1 MRKLFIIISISMMFT
16 CFLNA
21 DDFLIGNG
29 NANQNYVPFYGYN
42 KYGWSKFF
50 YTAAE
55 MQAAGMSG
63 TVQINKIAFNLIGGS
78 WDAYM
83 MGNQQIYFRYSYD
96 ESYASSAT
104 SYPGTAS
111 FTQVFNGTTT
121 WSGPGWVFI
130 TLDTP
135 YNHNTNWNLEILWE
149 NRYGNK
155 TAGPPKFQSTDLDNS
170 IYRAVYKYNDSSFPT
185 TSGTRLSKRPNI
197 TFITPAT
204 DVPNPAVISSPLDGA
219 INVDVDASLKWS
231 TGGGDPADYLFS
243 LWKLD
248 PLVMHESNLLM
259 LSTTYDPDF
268 YLDYGTTYY
277 WRVIPRNDFGSAV
290 DCPTWSFTTLPDP
303 SIMAFP
309 WQESFDG
316 SSFPPN
322 ADWQRKGGILQDP
335 ITLGGSSLW
344 EQENWLN
351 ISGTDQAARLNI
363 WGNLNGWLITPL
375 FKIDDEN
382 MALSFDLALLKSGQP
397 PTGIPP
403 AMTGMDDRFAV
414 LIGDGFTWS
423 TANIVREWNNAGS
436 EYVLNEISMWGER
449 VEIPL
454 SGHAGHIRIA
464 FYAGSTESN
473 ADNDFMINNLAIGAP
488 ALPAPLVNISLN
500 QDQDT
505 CTLSWEPVSGA
516 TDYDVYHS
524 TTPYGNWTFL
534 ANTDTASLEVDST
547 SAKAFFCVKAKKP

>member
-78 WDAYM
+78 WDAYV

-248 PLVMHESNLLM
+248 PLVMH
-259 LSTTYDPDF
+259 
-268 YLDYGTTYY
+268 
-277 WRVIPRNDFGSAV
+277 
-290 DCPTWSFTTLPDP
+290 
-303 SIMAFP
+303 
-309 WQESFDG
+309 
-316 SSFPPN
+316 
-322 ADWQRKGGILQDP
+322 
-335 ITLGGSSLW
+335 
-344 EQENWLN
+344 
-351 ISGTDQAARLNI
+351 
-363 WGNLNGWLITPL
+363 
-375 FKIDDEN
+375 
-382 MALSFDLALLKSGQP
+382 
-397 PTGIPP
+397 
-403 AMTGMDDRFAV
+403 
-414 LIGDGFTWS
+414 
-423 TANIVREWNNAGS
+423 
-436 EYVLNEISMWGER
+436 
-449 VEIPL
+449 
-454 SGHAGHIRIA
+454 
-464 FYAGSTESN
+464 
-473 ADNDFMINNLAIGAP
+473 
-488 ALPAPLVNISLN
+488 
-500 QDQDT
+500 
-505 CTLSWEPVSGA
+505 
-516 TDYDVYHS
+516 
-524 TTPYGNWTFL
+524 
-534 ANTDTASLEVDST
+534 
-547 SAKAFFCVKAKKP
+547 